1 MHTYFILLWNR
12 RDTDRNVNKSF
23 TGQVCQVGISIF
35 SFITMEGSSFLSLL
49 LLPILFFDSE
59 LAVNVTLCRSR
70 GIFLEPRQ
78 FMAETCALCYLYMP
92 KTKFQDHFAKWNLTH
107 SKLTFPPMGSMLT
120 NGTLEVTLIF
130 LSSKK

>member
-1 MHTYFILLWNR
+1 MMAQHVF
-12 RDTDRNVNKSF
+12 F
-23 TGQVCQVGISIF
+23 
-35 SFITMEGSSFLSLL
+35 SLL
-49 LLPILFFDSE
+49 LLPVLYFTSSD
-59 LAVNVTLCRSR
+59 LTTVVNPVSTLCRSR